1 MSYVLIIMM
10 HVGAIGSGNS
20 NALTHAY
27 FSSQSL
33 CEEARKEIEKLASGT
48 VKEIRTK
55 CVRAK

>member
-1 MSYVLIIMM
+1 MSYVLIIVM
-10 HVGAIGSGNS
+10 HIGMIGKGDS

-55 CVRAK
+55 CVRAR

>member
-1 MSYVLIIMM
+1 MM

-27 FSSQSL
+27 FSNQSL
-33 CEEARKEIEKLASGT
+33 CEEARKEIEKLTSGT

-55 CVRAK
+55 CVRAR